1 MVNSSTMNIDVRE
14 YLRINPISVHEPTLS
29 GDGKDCFLVFPTDD
43 TDDTGYSVATQ
54 DRIFAQLLNSIF
66 HDLISGSED

>member
-29 GDGKDCFLVFPTDD
+29 GDGKDCFLVFPNSGS
-43 TDDTGYSVATQ
+43 GYSVATQ
-54 DRIFAQLLNSIF
+54 DSIFAQLLNSIF
-66 HDLISGSED
+66 HDLISGSWED